1 MGLILLIIGAVVF
14 VGGHF
19 LLSSAL
25 VRARLVAALAELP
38 FLGVY
43 SVVAFAGLIMMIWGY
58 GASEYVGL
66 WFFGGWARW
75 LPTLVMPVAL
85 LLIAAS
91 YLGPTPTALM
101 RDDALDGPIPDRDAE
116 GGPPPLGMTAVTRH
130 PAMWGI
136 ALFALAHIPPN
147 GDLASLIL
155 FAALATLA
163 LGGAAHIDAKLANR
177 HPDGWARFAAITSYL
192 PFRAIA
198 QGRVRFSAGQV
209 GWPPL
214 AAAVV
219 AYAVLLH
226 LHDWVIGVSPF
237 ALP

>member
-1 MGLILLIIGAVVF
+1 MGLILLIIGAGVL

-19 LLSSAL
+19 LLSSAP
-25 VRARLVAALAELP
+25 VRARLIAALGEIP

-43 SVVAFAGLIMMIWGY
+43 STVALAGLILMIWGY
-58 GASEYVGL
+58 GAADYVGL
-66 WFFGGWARW
+66 WFFGGWMRW

-91 YLGPTPTALM
+91 YLAPTPTALM
-101 RDDALDGPIPDRDAE
+101 RDDALDRPIPDRDGD

-147 GDLASLIL
+147 GDLASLVL
-155 FAALATLA
+155 FASLAILA

-177 HPDGWARFAAITSYL
+177 HPDGWSRFSAITSYW
-192 PFRAIA
+192 PFHAIA

-219 AYAVLLH
+219 AYAMLLH
-226 LHDWVIGVSPF
+226 LHEWAIGVSPF